1 MTVPEPREHRLF
13 RAVRST
19 TTLIII
25 AMGIGLV
32 LAAAVGAVAYIV
44 ASALHHASTA

>member
-1 MTVPEPREHRLF
+1 MTYRDRPDHRIF
-13 RAVRST
+13 RMVRST

-25 AMGIGLV
+25 AAGLGLALAAGIG
-32 LAAAVGAVAYIV
+32 AVVWMI